1 MQGAATLGPAGKV
14 SFGHH
19 DFGEHKKRMPWC
31 PMTCARWS
39 AADMRKVVCC
49 APGGWACPLPPR
61 TGMVRWGIEVT
72 GGRRMVRC
80 LRSQGQG
87 D

>member
-1 MQGAATLGPAGKV
+1 MV
-14 SFGHH
+14 SH
-19 DFGEHKKRMPWC
+19 
-31 PMTCARWS
+31 
-39 AADMRKVVCC
+39 DMRKVVCC
-49 APGGWACPLPPR
+49 APGGWACPVPPR

-87 D
+87 DQILLIAPLTLPTAFSASPFSFWAVPLA